1 MIDKCAAKVASPI
14 AMLGYK
20 ASSAAHRPSV
30 LRAARN
36 VANKPAPCRTES
48 AAAAVRDGNRPRGAC
63 NVGPPLKTLGD
74 ARGQRGVGFGVNAV
88 FARRERCD
96 SVPMRP
102 SNGTNRP
109 GCSGICGRHP
119 NDAVCANARPD
130 FLEVCLKFRIAGIVT
145 PRGNYRPG
153 KGAAGET
160 NYCLRGETNVSAY
173 LALRKKAS

>member
-1 MIDKCAAKVASPI
+1 LINARRRSPRRSPCSAVKLQAPRIDQAFFAPRETSPT
-14 AMLGYK
+14 
-20 ASSAAHRPSV
+20 SRRRVEP
-30 LRAARN
+30 R
-36 VANKPAPCRTES
+36 S

-160 NYCLRGETNVSAY
+160 NYRLRGEANVSAY